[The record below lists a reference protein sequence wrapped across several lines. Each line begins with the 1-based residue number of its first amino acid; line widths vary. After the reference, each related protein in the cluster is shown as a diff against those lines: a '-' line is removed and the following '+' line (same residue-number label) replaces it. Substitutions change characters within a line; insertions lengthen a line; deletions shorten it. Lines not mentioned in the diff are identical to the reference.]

1 MTFMGSAPAICLEL
15 DFKTSLENFSN
26 EYEGFYE
33 KCIKYKYVRKV
44 SKKEQFIMTNKLIA
58 NWQKKNHQLSQLMI
72 DSLVGL
78 DIWETLLVLGR
89 LRREDDESEKI
100 TIHA

>member
-1 MTFMGSAPAICLEL
+1 
-15 DFKTSLENFSN
+15 
-26 EYEGFYE
+26 
-33 KCIKYKYVRKV
+33 
-44 SKKEQFIMTNKLIA
+44 MTNKLIA
-58 NWQKKNHQLSQLMI
+58 NWQKKNHQLSLLMI

-89 LRREDDESEKI
+89 LRRESNESEKI